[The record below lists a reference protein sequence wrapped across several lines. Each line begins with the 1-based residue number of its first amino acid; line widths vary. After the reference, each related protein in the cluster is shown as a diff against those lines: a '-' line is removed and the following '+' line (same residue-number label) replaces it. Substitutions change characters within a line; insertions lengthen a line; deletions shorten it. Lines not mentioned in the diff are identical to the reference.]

1 MSMTSLMIKETQP
14 TFFFLAGRKKKMKT
28 GEQCFL
34 RTSGGRSLVSQ
45 HPKISEELLVIAGLE
60 RVLAPPEASFNT
72 TWLGGIEG

>member
-1 MSMTSLMIKETQP
+1 
-14 TFFFLAGRKKKMKT
+14 MKT

-72 TWLGGIEG
+72 TWLVGIEG